1 MLNEEGRPLL
11 GDLRKSVQAAT
22 RSIDTL
28 DKTIGEAQP
37 GVHTFST
44 QTMPE
49 VNQLVRDLREMSR
62 AFRGVAEKL
71 DQQGAGSIVGSPKL
85 PDYKN

>member
-1 MLNEEGRPLL
+1 
-11 GDLRKSVQAAT
+11 LRRSAT

-28 DKTIGEAQP
+28 DKTIAEAQP
-37 GVHTFST
+37 GVKTFSR

-49 VNQLVRDLREMSR
+49 VSQLVRDLREMTR

-71 DQQGAGSIVGSPKL
+71 DQQGAGSVIGSPKL
-85 PDYKN
+85 PDYKP